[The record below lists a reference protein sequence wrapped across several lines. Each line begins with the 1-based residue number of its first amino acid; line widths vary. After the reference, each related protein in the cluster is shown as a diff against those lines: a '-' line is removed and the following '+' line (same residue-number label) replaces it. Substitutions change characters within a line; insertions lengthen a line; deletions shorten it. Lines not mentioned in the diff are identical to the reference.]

1 MAKRLSAEIKEKI
14 TLLYDNGNGLTLS
27 EIARKTGFSYSS
39 IYYLTKIRQR
49 INLETGQPFISYTEY
64 QDYLARQRTNPKTGK
79 NFASRNEYGNYCIK
93 LKKNPETGK
102 RFTLLSEYENYHARQ
117 RTNPKTGKNFA
128 SHTEY
133 KDYLAKQR
141 MKRPENQ
148 ELSSLIRK
156 RLRELGKNQSWL
168 AEKIGTRRV
177 TISNYIKGKYAPKEY
192 LLEKLYSSLD
202 LPYKTLD
209 DFVEDRALE

>member
-27 EIARKTGFSYSS
+27 EIARKTGFSYFS

-64 QDYLARQRTNPKTGK
+64 QDYL
-79 NFASRNEYGNYCIK
+79 
-93 LKKNPETGK
+93 
-102 RFTLLSEYENYHARQ
+102 ARQ

>member
-93 LKKNPETGK
+93 L
-102 RFTLLSEYENYHARQ
+102 